1 MKMKTF
7 AFAIAAA
14 LLAAPAAAQPS
25 GPWDPAARLAAQR
38 EALKALAIM
47 DGAWRGHAETDRHPA
62 GFTHTERVG
71 TLLDGTIRLVEGRS
85 YDASGGTQFN
95 AFAAISYDPAR
106 KAYVMH
112 SYAMGFAGDFPLA
125 VRPDGYSW
133 TQPAG
138 PGTEIRYTATI
149 KGREWV
155 ETGERVVNGGA
166 SQKVFEMKLRRLGPT
181 AWPQEGAVGPR

>member
-1 MKMKTF
+1 MKMKTMTL
-7 AFAIAAA
+7 AIAAA
-14 LLAAPAAAQPS
+14 LFAAPAAAQPS
-25 GPWDPAARLAAQR
+25 GPWDPATRLAAQR
-38 EALKALAIM
+38 EAMKALAFM

-85 YDASGGTQFN
+85 YDESGGTQFN

-106 KAYVMH
+106 KAYIMH

-133 TQPAG
+133 AQPAG
-138 PGTEIRYTATI
+138 PGAEIRYTATVAD
-149 KGREWV
+149 GEWV
-155 ETGERVVNGGA
+155 ETGERVANGEA
-166 SQKVFEMKLRRLGPT
+166 PVKVFEMKLHRLGAT
-181 AWPQEGAVGPR
+181 DWPQVGAVGAR

>member
-1 MKMKTF
+1 MKIMTS
-7 AFAIAAA
+7 AFAAA
-14 LLAAPAAAQPS
+14 LLAAPAAGQP
-25 GPWDPAARLAAQR
+25 GPYDPATRLAAQR
-38 EALKALAIM
+38 EAMKALAFM
-47 DGAWRGHAETDRHPA
+47 DGAWRGQAETDRHPA

-85 YDASGGTQFN
+85 YDEKGGTRFN

-106 KAYVMH
+106 KAYTMH

-138 PGTEIRYTATI
+138 PGAEIRYTATV
-149 KGREWV
+149 KGGEWR
-155 ETGERVVNGGA
+155 ETGERVVNGG
-166 SQKVFEMKLRRLGPT
+166 SPVKVFDMRLRRLGPT
-181 AWPQEGAVGPR
+181 SWPQDGAVGPR